1 MARVIPLND
10 LRPREPKPEWLKV
23 RAPGSP
29 NYLRLKGLMREM
41 GLHTV
46 CEEARCPNMG
56 ECWHHGTATF
66 MILGDVCT
74 RACAY
79 CAVAHGR
86 PQDIDPTE
94 PERVA
99 AAVRALGLSY
109 VVITSVDR
117 DDVADGGASVF
128 AETVRQTRLQL
139 PHCRIEVL
147 VPDFQGDHRA
157 LYAVLDSSPD
167 VLNHNTETVPRLYRM
182 ARSGG
187 RYSRTLELLDRSRR
201 YRPDIPTKT
210 GLMVGLG
217 EERNE
222 LVATFSDLRRAG
234 CQILT
239 IGQYLRPTPAHAPLA
254 RYYHPDE
261 FGDLKTI
268 ALGLGFAQV
277 ESGPLVR
284 SSYHA
289 HETADAYAR
298 AARAARSRQGSGS
311 ETSTHFRSC

>member
-1 MARVIPLND
+1 MARVIPLVPA
-10 LRPREPKPEWLKV
+10 PRLPKPEWLKV

-29 NYLRLKGLMREM
+29 SYLRLKGLMRELN
-41 GLHTV
+41 LHTV
-46 CEEARCPNMG
+46 CEEARCPNIG

-86 PQDIDPTE
+86 PAAVDTGE

-99 AAVRALGLSY
+99 SAIGALGLNY

-117 DDVADGGASVF
+117 DDLEDGGASIF
-128 AETVRQTRLQL
+128 AETVRRTRARL
-139 PHCRIEVL
+139 PECRIEVL
-147 VPDFQGDHRA
+147 IPDFQGDEGA
-157 LYAVLDSSPD
+157 LRTVMDARPD
-167 VLNHNTETVPRLYRM
+167 ILNHNTETAPRLYRF

-187 RYSRTLELLDRSRR
+187 RYARTLELLERSHRFA
-201 YRPDIPTKT
+201 PDIPTKT

-217 EERNE
+217 EDRDE
-222 LVATFSDLRRAG
+222 LVATFSDLRAVG
-234 CQILT
+234 CRILT
-239 IGQYLRPTPAHAPLA
+239 IGQYLRPSAAHAPMA
-254 RYYHPDE
+254 KYYHPDE
-261 FGDLKTI
+261 FRELKQI
-268 ALGLGFAQV
+268 ALDLGFVHV

-289 HETADAYAR
+289 HETADAFAR
-298 AARAARSRQGSGS
+298 AAHG
-311 ETSTHFRSC
+311 

>member
-1 MARVIPLND
+1 MTLVE
-10 LRPREPKPEWLKV
+10 PRKPKPDWLKV

-29 NYLRLKGLMREM
+29 SYLRLKGLMRDL

-46 CEEARCPNMG
+46 CEEARCPNIG

-74 RACAY
+74 RACSY

-86 PQDIDPTE
+86 PAALDAAE

-99 AAVRALGLSY
+99 KAIQTLGLNY

-117 DDVADGGASVF
+117 DDLPDGGASIF
-128 AETVRQTRLQL
+128 AETIRETRARLSR
-139 PHCRIEVL
+139 CRIEVL
-147 VPDFQGDHRA
+147 IPDFQGNDTA
-157 LYAVLDSSPD
+157 LHSVLDARPD

-187 RYSRTLELLDRSRR
+187 RYSRTLQLLDRSRHHA
-201 YRPDIPTKT
+201 PDIPTKT
-210 GLMVGLG
+210 GVMVGLG
-217 EERNE
+217 EEPDE
-222 LVATFSDLRRAG
+222 LVATFKDLRGVG
-234 CQILT
+234 CGILT
-239 IGQYLRPTPAHAPLA
+239 VGQYLRPSLAHAPMV

-261 FGDLKTI
+261 FAALKRI
-268 ALGLGFAQV
+268 ALDLGFVHV

-289 HETADAYAR
+289 HETADAYE
-298 AARAARSRQGSGS
+298 AALASSP
-311 ETSTHFRSC
+311 

>member
-1 MARVIPLND
+1 MGHLIPLVPIGD
-10 LRPREPKPEWLKV
+10 RPPKPEWLKV

-29 NYLRLKGLMREM
+29 NYTRLKGLMRDLN
-41 GLHTV
+41 LHTV
-46 CEEARCPNMG
+46 CEEAHCPNIG

-79 CAVAHGR
+79 CAISHGR
-86 PQDIDPTE
+86 PPAADPAE
-94 PERVA
+94 PSNVG
-99 AAVRALGLSY
+99 RAIATLGLNY

-117 DDVADGGASVF
+117 DDLPDGGASIF
-128 AETVRQTRLQL
+128 ADTIRETRALS
-139 PHCRIEVL
+139 PGCRIEVL
-147 VPDFQGDHRA
+147 IPDFQGNEASLRT
-157 LYAVLDSSPD
+157 VLDARPD
-167 VLNHNTETVPRLYRM
+167 VMNHNVETVPRLYRM

-187 RYSRTLELLDRSRR
+187 RYPRTLELLDRSRT
-201 YRPDIPTKT
+201 YAPGIPTKT

-217 EERNE
+217 EEHDE
-222 LVATFSDLRRAG
+222 LVGTFKDLRDVG

-239 IGQYLRPTPAHAPLA
+239 IGQYLRPSAEHAPMA

-261 FGDLKTI
+261 FRELKRI
-268 ALGLGFAQV
+268 ALDLGFVHV

-289 HETADAYAR
+289 HETADAWQ
-298 AARAARSRQGSGS
+298 AAAGS
-311 ETSTHFRSC
+311 